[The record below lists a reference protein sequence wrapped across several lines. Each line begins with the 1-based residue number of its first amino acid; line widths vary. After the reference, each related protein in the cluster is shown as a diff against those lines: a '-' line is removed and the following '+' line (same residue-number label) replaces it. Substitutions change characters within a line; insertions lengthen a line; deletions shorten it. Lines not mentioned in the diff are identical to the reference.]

1 MPSSQLGKA
10 VPIPFP
16 MNDEFRRDYPTTPN
30 ALLAAR
36 CGVST
41 VTILKWARR
50 LGLRKDPEYR
60 RAVQRTNASKRKL
73 TVEQRAHLS
82 QRARGRRVSPET
94 IAKAM
99 ETKRR
104 HGTILSGSRHPFWKG
119 GRPWER
125 FRDPEYVRW
134 RNAVLA
140 RDEYRC
146 RNCGRQCRKHEK
158 GLAAHHIQSYASE
171 PGLRFELDN
180 GLTLCRKCHMDLHGR
195 SPRPIALIPCAC
207 GCGTLIPERDIY
219 GRARR
224 YVNHHAR
231 RRAGPIRAAS
241 APSS

>member
-1 MPSSQLGKA
+1 MGYAKILSTAVVSS
-10 VPIPFP
+10 
-16 MNDEFRRDYPTTPN
+16 
-30 ALLAAR
+30 AA
-36 CGVST
+36 
-41 VTILKWARR
+41 
-50 LGLRKDPEYR
+50 
-60 RAVQRTNASKRKL
+60 NASKRRL
-73 TVEQRAHLS
+73 TVEQRQHLS
-82 QRARGRRVSPET
+82 QRARGRRVSPQT

-125 FRDPEYVRW
+125 FRDPAYVRW

-171 PGLRFELDN
+171 PELRLDLDN
-180 GLTLCRKCHMDLHGR
+180 GLTLCRRCHMALHGR
-195 SPRPIALIPCAC
+195 SPGPVPLIPCGC

-231 RRAGPIRAAS
+231 RQTGSSPGGS